1 MKVVAE
7 AKDVSEKKRRWN
19 IIDEFNDEHIY
30 EVDTKQSSSSMMF
43 KNKGMEKFSQGVQST
58 LNKLYKKGDKEKVDA

>member
-1 MKVVAE
+1 
-7 AKDVSEKKRRWN
+7 
-19 IIDEFNDEHIY
+19 
-30 EVDTKQSSSSMMF
+30 MF